1 MNKYFQNELD
11 SLKDIARD
19 FAAANPTI
27 APQLAQ
33 SSSDPDV
40 ERILEGVAFLAA
52 GIRQK
57 IDDDFPEFS
66 QGLLN
71 QIFPH
76 YLRPM
81 PSATIV
87 EFKPTPILKNMLNT
101 PAGTYLDAVEID
113 EVNCRYK
120 TTYDVS
126 VSPLTISSVAS
137 NETSTGRRYIELDFM
152 LNGMSLSALKLNQLG
167 LHIGGDYQGA
177 VDTFFILNCYLDSI
191 SLVDAGGGEI
201 TVDDLAVKPVGFED
215 DFQLL
220 DYPSNSFPAYRL
232 IQEYFLLKEKFLFLN
247 ITGIGECLKQLS
259 GNSFNL
265 RFYLKD
271 LPGQIPRL
279 TNNRFVLHA
288 VPAVNLFKHEAE
300 SFLNDY
306 KRSEYLLRPL
316 RNTHNQYSVYTID
329 RVIGDNRKLARKNQ
343 YTQMGL
349 FNPDENS
356 EPVYQTHTR
365 AGETGEISN
374 YISFSYPSSFELEHK
389 ESIKVEMTCTNGS
402 HTSKLKAGDI
412 CRKTSSTSELVDFI
426 NIITPSESQDAPT
439 GRSVLWRLI
448 SHLAINYL
456 SLADTEN
463 LKSLLEL
470 YIFSG
475 HSGNTQEVANR
486 KRIDGIT
493 SVSVKACDRLI
504 SGVPMRGQSISVTLN
519 PSNFVS
525 KGDMYLFG
533 MLLDRVLSSFASLNC
548 FTEFSLVDSSTD
560 EVYRWP
566 VRAGDRPLI

>member
-11 SLKDIARD
+11 SLKGIARD

-27 APQLAQ
+27 APQLGQA
-33 SSSDPDV
+33 SSDPDV
-40 ERILEGVAFLAA
+40 ERILEGVAFLTA

-76 YLRPM
+76 YLRPI

-87 EFKPTPILKNMLNT
+87 EFKPTPILKNTLST

-120 TTYDVS
+120 TTYDVE
-126 VSPLTISSVAS
+126 VSPLTITSVAS
-137 NETSTGRRYIELDFM
+137 NETSTGRRSIDLGFN
-152 LNGMSLSALKLNQLG
+152 LNGMNLSAFNLDQLS

-177 VDTFFILNCYLDSI
+177 VELFFILNRYLDSI
-191 SLVDAGGGEI
+191 VLVDAEGKEI
-201 TVDDLAVKPVGFED
+201 AGDNMAVKPKGFED
-215 DFQLL
+215 DFKLL

-232 IQEYFLLKEKFLFLN
+232 IQEYFLLKEKFLFLD
-247 ITGIGECLKQLS
+247 ITGIGDYLKRLGGS
-259 GNSFNL
+259 SFSL

-279 TNNRFVLHA
+279 NNSRFVLHA

-316 RNTHNQYSVYTID
+316 RNTQNQYSVYTID
-329 RVIGDNRKLARKNQ
+329 EVIGDNRKLARKSQ

-349 FNPDENS
+349 FDPDKNS

-365 AGETGEISN
+365 ADETGEVSN
-374 YISFSYPSSFELEHK
+374 YISFSYPRSFELEYK

-412 CRKTSSTSELVDFI
+412 SRKTSNTSELVDFA
-426 NIITPSESQDAPT
+426 NIITPSESQAAPT
-439 GRSVLWRLI
+439 GQSVLWRLI

-486 KRIDGIT
+486 KRIDGIA

-504 SGVPMRGQSISVTLN
+504 GGIPMRGQSISVTLN

-533 MLLDRVLSSFASLNC
+533 MLLDRVMSSFASLNC